1 MQSKTADSQNCIR
14 EKSNEMWQVRT
25 FRSWEAEFKEKY
37 NEDHGGTWIHR

>member
-1 MQSKTADSQNCIR
+1 MQLKTADSQNCTR

-25 FRSWEAEFKEKY
+25 FRSLEAEFKERY